1 MFSFETLRDFQKYTR
16 LKKTSPAII
25 GLSTYL
31 HERGTILKPLE
42 MPNYQVQLPPI
53 YEQYLSYLQQT
64 KAPLKSN
71 LGSVRRV
78 LAPFHAYLE
87 DHKIKLASV
96 KIEQLDAFLVLFT
109 SHIVT
114 V

>member
-1 MFSFETLRDFQKYTR
+1 
-16 LKKTSPAII
+16 
-25 GLSTYL
+25 
-31 HERGTILKPLE
+31 
-42 MPNYQVQLPPI
+42 
-53 YEQYLSYLQQT
+53 
-64 KAPLKSN
+64 
-71 LGSVRRV
+71 V